1 MPIVTTAHCT
11 KSDADDVAK
20 NINVVLTEE
29 ILEVNPGRTHKNF
42 KTIRLNPL
50 WNVRKEK
57 SLDYDLRNSDGRYRS
72 KSTVLSVEDIN
83 FSSIMIQC

>member
-50 WNVRKEK
+50 WNLEKKKVLLWIEKRKKEMENIAP
-57 SLDYDLRNSDGRYRS
+57 L
-72 KSTVLSVEDIN
+72 VH
-83 FSSIMIQC
+83 F